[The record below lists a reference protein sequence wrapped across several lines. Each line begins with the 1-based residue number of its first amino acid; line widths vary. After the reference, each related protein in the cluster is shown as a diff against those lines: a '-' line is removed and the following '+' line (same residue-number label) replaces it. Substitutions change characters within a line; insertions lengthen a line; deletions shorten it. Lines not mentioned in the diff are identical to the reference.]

1 MAEPASRT
9 PRPVVGRDIRSLPLT
24 PPDAFLLSR
33 IDGSM
38 NESELAALTG
48 FDITTV
54 TTTIDRLARLGAI
67 EFERAS
73 EVVQTQ
79 KSDAS
84 ARPWAQ
90 TQPQPQAQPAP
101 QQSLRISQ
109 TFRSSQTN
117 IKAFTGEPPDFAQI
131 SDLDTDR
138 KRKVVDLY
146 ARLAQIDYYALLG
159 IANNADRKEIKRA
172 YYAIAPDYHP
182 DKFYGKNLG
191 SFKPMMESI
200 FGQLTFAYETLSSP
214 ERRGEYDGY
223 LSTQAQTRSIE
234 ELLRSATGAT
244 PPSVDPISS
253 GPMAAVPSSLPPEP
267 TATKSDPAV
276 AATISS
282 TPPTSRDSDRARR
295 EALARKLG
303 INRGS
308 LPPDVRRSAP
318 PPDPVANR
326 EAAQQEL
333 RRRHDLM
340 AGEKRRAQARRY
352 VEAGAAAL
360 KDNPAAA
367 ANAYRLA
374 LALDPENPEIIRAHR
389 EATQQ
394 AAIALAD
401 GYLKQGDYESRNGQW
416 VGAARS
422 YARAVAGMPE
432 DAAVLQKAAHATLKV
447 GTDMRAAA
455 EFAKRAVALAPKRL
469 EGRLT
474 LIEAYLGAGFVA
486 GAKRELEAAREIA
499 PRDDRILEL
508 SKRLK

>member
-33 IDGSM
+33 IDGSLTE
-38 NESELAALTG
+38 NELAALTG
-48 FDITTV
+48 FDLVTV
-54 TTTIDRLARLGAI
+54 TSTIDRLARLGAI
-67 EFERAS
+67 VFDRGS
-73 EVVQTQ
+73 EVVQTP
-79 KSDAS
+79 KSDVG
-84 ARPWAQ
+84 ARPPPAPLR
-90 TQPQPQAQPAP
+90 QPQQN
-101 QQSLRISQ
+101 LRVSQ
-109 TFRSSQTN
+109 TFRTSQMG
-117 IKAFTGEPPDFAQI
+117 IKAFTGEPADFAQV
-131 SDLDTDR
+131 SDLDSDR
-138 KRKVVDLY
+138 KRKVVDIY
-146 ARLAQIDYYALLG
+146 ARLTQLDFYALLG
-159 IANNADRKEIKRA
+159 ITAGADRKEIKRA

-191 SFKPMMESI
+191 SFKPMMEAI
-200 FGQLTFAYETLSSP
+200 FGQLTFAYETLSSL
-214 ERRGEYDGY
+214 ERRAEYDAY
-223 LSTQAQTRSIE
+223 LSTQAQTRSME
-234 ELLRSATGAT
+234 ELLRSATGAS
-244 PPSVDPISS
+244 PSIDPISS
-253 GPMAAVPSSLPPEP
+253 APISVSSSVPPEP
-267 TATKSDPAV
+267 VPTKSDPAV
-276 AATISS
+276 AGASS
-282 TPPTSRDSDRARR
+282 SAPPAARDSDRARR

-308 LPPDVRRSAP
+308 LPPEVRRSAP
-318 PPDPVANR
+318 PTDPSTSR
-326 EAAQQEL
+326 EAAQQEF
-333 RRRHDLM
+333 RRRHDLV
-340 AGEKRRAQARRY
+340 AAEKRRAQARRY
-352 VEAGAAAL
+352 VDAGAAAL

-389 EATQQ
+389 QATQQ

-432 DAAVLQKAAHATLKV
+432 DAVVLQKAAHATLKA
-447 GTDMRAAA
+447 GADMRMAA
-455 EFAKRAVALAPKRL
+455 EFAKRAVSVAPTRL

-474 LIEAYLGAGFVA
+474 LIEAYLAAGFAA

-499 PRDDRILEL
+499 PRDDRIVEL